1 VDFGPA
7 CGAVGEHSD
16 HVVGG
21 RVAVDG
27 DAVVGFLCGGVTGAS
42 VQIIPSVVAMFG
54 WIMPAPLVMPA
65 IEKVFFGEDGRVK
78 VRDASLGNVSVVQMP
93 LAASSQSEWDFPM
106 LRWRVGM
113 LLIMLAMG
121 SLRTKS
127 TFFAVPVGDLLTGY
141 HPSLY
146 A

>member
-1 VDFGPA
+1 
-7 CGAVGEHSD
+7 
-16 HVVGG
+16 
-21 RVAVDG
+21 
-27 DAVVGFLCGGVTGAS
+27 